1 MKGESMKRIFSTA
14 VCLVFLTG
22 AAVAEDQSP
31 LKTQKEKISY
41 IIGTDLGNNFK
52 KQGIDIDANALAI
65 GLKDV
70 LSGSKLLLSEKEST
84 DIMSVFKQE
93 FMAKQAETAKIQGE
107 KNKKDG
113 EAFLSENK
121 KKEGVVTLPSGLQY
135 KVVTEG
141 SGKTPKATDTVL
153 VNYRGTLIDGTEFD
167 SSFKR
172 GQASSFPVNGVIP
185 GWVEALQLMKEGA
198 KWQLFVPSSL
208 AYGDRGTPG
217 GPIGPNAALIFEV
230 ELVSIKEAVSK

>member
-1 MKGESMKRIFSTA
+1 MKRIFSTA

-135 KVVTEG
+135 KVVT
-141 SGKTPKATDTVL
+141 
-153 VNYRGTLIDGTEFD
+153 
-167 SSFKR
+167 
-172 GQASSFPVNGVIP
+172 
-185 GWVEALQLMKEGA
+185 WVEALQLMKEGA